1 MTSAIALGALAI
13 YLFFLPTI
21 IARKKNHPNKTAILL
36 INVFGTLVWGVG
48 WLIALIWS
56 LFGNSSDIGMN
67 RGEIADEIEKL
78 DALRKSGAITEAEFQ
93 KRKTFLL
100 NY

>member
-1 MTSAIALGALAI
+1 
-13 YLFFLPTI
+13 
-21 IARKKNHPNKTAILL
+21 
-36 INVFGTLVWGVG
+36 
-48 WLIALIWS
+48 
-56 LFGNSSDIGMN
+56 MN
-67 RGEIADEIEKL
+67 RGEIADEIEQL